1 MDKKGKT
8 LSDLEVLETFATLDD
23 LMNCFLATFKGA
35 I

>member
-8 LSDLEVLETFATLDD
+8 LSDLEVLEMFATFDD